1 MYNMDSIS
9 AKHVWQLLLV
19 IVLTKELL
27 ILLGLRRRRR
37 PNLRKLVGLGETT
50 RKVY

>member
-27 ILLGLRRRRR
+27 ILLGLRRRR